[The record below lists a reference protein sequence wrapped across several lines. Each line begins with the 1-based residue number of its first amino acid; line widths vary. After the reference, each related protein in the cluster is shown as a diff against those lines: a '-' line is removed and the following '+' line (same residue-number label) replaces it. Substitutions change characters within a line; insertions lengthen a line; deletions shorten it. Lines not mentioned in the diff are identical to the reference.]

1 MQGPTKKKKKKRRAG
16 GKRPNWDACTASN
29 VCCLLAWLHM
39 TKYGRKKALFPVSN
53 THKKRKT
60 QGFHMLCRQIEPS
73 YSNTLTTER
82 EWRELLSALHRAND
96 SAMWRL
102 SSIKQ
107 IYSQKQQNIPNALPV
122 PNHIQTL
129 FYTILNFLR
138 KKNKI
143 NNGTQEKSFSLPA
156 FFVQDWVV

>member
-1 MQGPTKKKKKKRRAG
+1 MVLSCTSKDRTTISQYRHARSYKKKKKKRAG

-102 SSIKQ
+102 SSIKL
-107 IYSQKQQNIPNALPV
+107 IYSQKQQDIPNALPV
-122 PNHIQTL
+122 PKPHTNPLLHYPQL
-129 FYTILNFLR
+129 SE
-138 KKNKI
+138 KKIK
-143 NNGTQEKSFSLPA
+143 
-156 FFVQDWVV
+156 